1 MSKEFKMNKKN
12 NLQSKLTKKTIYLTD
27 ASKLIDKINNL
38 SPYLKINNEIIKTC
52 NKIKKDLEAL
62 EESINKK
69 STDNKEKIK
78 ELFGLIREI
87 FDKEASSK
95 SKKNKV
101 LENIKKSQEKH
112 VERIRKIKPSKRSL
126 ESIISDNEKEE
137 DDDLARQYIPPR

>member
-1 MSKEFKMNKKN
+1 M
-12 NLQSKLTKKTIYLTD
+12 
-27 ASKLIDKINNL
+27 
-38 SPYLKINNEIIKTC
+38 
-52 NKIKKDLEAL
+52 EAL

-101 LENIKKSQEKH
+101 LENIKKSPEKH

-137 DDDLARQYIPPR
+137 DDDLARQYIPPRYLKKMDLVCLN